1 MQILFDLKKKS
12 CPTLKVGKY
21 EGIIETYKKKMEE
34 MGDLKRQIKYLE
46 EKNSEYINVRS
57 LLIKIKRIRLISTHR
72 TTWTLKKNW
81 EK

>member
-1 MQILFDLKKKS
+1 MQILFDFNKRS
-12 CPTLKVGKY
+12 CPSLKVGKY

-57 LLIKIKRIRLISTHR
+57 LLIKIKRIRLLFPPTEQHGP
-72 TTWTLKKNW
+72 
-81 EK
+81 

>member
-1 MQILFDLKKKS
+1 MQTLLYLKKKS

-57 LLIKIKRIRLISTHR
+57 LLIKIQRIRLFFPPVEQHGP
-72 TTWTLKKNW
+72 
-81 EK
+81 